1 MTKKMT
7 EGTEWK
13 LILLFALPIM
23 AGQLLQQLYNTVD
36 GIVVGNYVSSDALA
50 AVGSC
55 SSLAFAF
62 VALAMGM
69 SNGCGVVVAQLFG
82 ARRHEEMRRTV
93 STTLILLFV
102 LGVVF
107 TALGIAGA
115 AFIMDKA
122 LGITDAEIYAQ
133 SVSYFRIYSSGLLFQ
148 FIYNAVAGILRSVG
162 DSKAT
167 LYFLLVST
175 VMNTVL
181 DLLFVAVL
189 GWGVAGAAIATVM
202 AQIACAVVSF
212 VYMFKRYEQFRFKLS
227 ELVFDK
233 DKFRLCVKMG
243 IPTTIQQLVVSCGHL
258 MLQRLVNSFGSVT
271 MAAYTVG
278 TRVDHYVSVPS
289 MGFFTG
295 MAAFA
300 GQNTGA
306 GKPERIKRGL
316 KSVLIMN
323 VALVSVL
330 CVLINVFAE
339 PVCRLF
345 GVEGEILSQAVE
357 FLRFISIIYPIF
369 AIYIPFNGTFQGC
382 GVPLYALAAATLA
395 LLGRV
400 IGAYTMAYVF
410 DAGYASC
417 WEATL
422 VGWILALVFALVQF
436 KRGKWQNR
444 GVAGTKGEA

>member
-7 EGTEWK
+7 EGKEWK
-13 LILLFALPIM
+13 LILLFALPVM

-62 VALAMGM
+62 IAVAMGM
-69 SNGCGVVVAQLFG
+69 ANGASVVVAQLFG
-82 ARRHEEMRRTV
+82 AKRMVEMRRTV
-93 STTLILLFV
+93 STTLIMLFV

-107 TALGIAGA
+107 TFAGLLGAQ
-115 AFIMDKA
+115 FIMDTA
-122 LGITDAEIYAQ
+122 LNITDPEINEQ
-133 SVSYFRIYSSGLLFQ
+133 SVVYFRIYSAGLLFQ
-148 FIYNAVAGILRSVG
+148 FVYNAVAGILRSIG

-175 VMNTVL
+175 IMNTVL
-181 DLLFVAVL
+181 DLVFVAVFN
-189 GWGVAGAAIATVM
+189 WGVAGAAIATVI

-212 VYMFKRYEQFRFKLS
+212 IYMFKRYEQFRFKLS

-233 DKFRLCVKMG
+233 EKFKLCVKMG

-258 MLQRLVNSFGSVT
+258 MLQRLVNSFGPVT

-289 MGFFTG
+289 MGFFTA
-295 MAAFA
+295 MSAFA

-316 KSVLIMN
+316 ARVLAMN

-330 CVLINVFAE
+330 CVFINVFAE

-345 GVEGEILSQAVE
+345 GVEGEILQQAVE
-357 FLRFISIIYPIF
+357 FLRFISIIYPVF

-382 GVPLYALAAATLA
+382 GVPHYAMTAAILA
-395 LLGRV
+395 LTGRV
-400 IGAYTMAYVF
+400 IGAYTMAYVL

-417 WEATL
+417 WEATI
-422 VGWILALVFALVQF
+422 VGWAMALVFALVQF

-444 GVAGTKGEA
+444 GVARLKGED